1 MKNGVRDAGSGVR
14 EGVGLM
20 ADDYIWE
27 IIIDNVENPVQVK
40 TFKAP
45 RAWCADRE
53 AGEGGYPCLP

>member
-27 IIIDNVENPVQVK
+27 ITIDNVENPVQVK

-45 RAWCADRE
+45 RAWGADRE
-53 AGEGGYPCLP
+53 AD